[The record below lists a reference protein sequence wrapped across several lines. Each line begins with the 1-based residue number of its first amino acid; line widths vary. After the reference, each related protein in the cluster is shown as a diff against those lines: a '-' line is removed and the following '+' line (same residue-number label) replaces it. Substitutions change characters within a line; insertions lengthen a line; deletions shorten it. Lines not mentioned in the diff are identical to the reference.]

1 MKINNKTQY
10 FSGKEV
16 VEDNPPST
24 KELPDS
30 KHSPTKE
37 VVNDK
42 HSPTKEVVNDKHS
55 PTKEVVNDKHSPTKE
70 AIELQPANYCGMC
83 GYKFDNQTDKYCPDC
98 GEERMEIID

>member
-55 PTKEVVNDKHSPTKE
+55 PTKV
-70 AIELQPANYCGMC
+70 AIELQPANFCGMC
-83 GYKFDNQTDKYCPDC
+83 GHKFDNQTDKYCPDC
-98 GEERMEIID
+98 GEERMEITD